1 MQILKGLNLS
11 DTKNCM
17 NFLYICSLMIF
28 VYMAVYIIEKNSLV
42 EELTSA
48 KWVKRY

>member
-11 DTKNCM
+11 GTKNCM

-42 EELTSA
+42 EELTPA

>member
-1 MQILKGLNLS
+1 MELICHADFKGF
-11 DTKNCM
+11 K
-17 NFLYICSLMIF
+17 FKWHKKLYELFI
-28 VYMAVYIIEKNSLV
+28 YMAVYIIEKNSLV